1 MVKSLA
7 FYSRDA
13 QEIFGEVDRE
23 GLRTLK
29 TREIFLRRTTNF
41 PGPPIRM
48 KFTAKTFIREIQ
60 VKHHSQLEKLLT
72 SYNLMIPDYS
82 YFTEDK
88 QLLHSN
94 SITKHLSLINRNCS
108 RDAECFISLLKIP
121 DESCKEIDETHMRK
135 RTNPIQLR
143 ITSSLSIMNPY
154 KHDYGRIIYPADR
167 LKLSNL
173 QMIVKD
179 EEMDSVENDA
189 DF

>member
-1 MVKSLA
+1 
-7 FYSRDA
+7 
-13 QEIFGEVDRE
+13 
-23 GLRTLK
+23 
-29 TREIFLRRTTNF
+29 
-41 PGPPIRM
+41 
-48 KFTAKTFIREIQ
+48 
-60 VKHHSQLEKLLT
+60 
-72 SYNLMIPDYS
+72 MIPDYS

-94 SITKHLSLINRNCS
+94 SITEHLSLINRNCS
-108 RDAECFISLLKIP
+108 RDAKCFISLIKIP

-135 RTNPIQLR
+135 RINPIKLR

-154 KHDYGRIIYPADR
+154 KHDYGQIIYPADR

-189 DF
+189 DIY